1 MPWWAW
7 LLVILPAWVV
17 LAFGVG
23 LFLGRIL
30 RGE

>member
-7 LLVILPAWVV
+7 LLVILPVWVV
-17 LAFGVG
+17 IGFVVS